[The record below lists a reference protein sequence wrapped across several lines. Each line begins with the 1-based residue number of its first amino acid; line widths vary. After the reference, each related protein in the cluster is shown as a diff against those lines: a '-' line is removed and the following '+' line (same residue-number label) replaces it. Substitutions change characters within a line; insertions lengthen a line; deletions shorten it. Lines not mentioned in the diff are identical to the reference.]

1 MPSNTATNTNVSAD
15 SDVLW
20 KTFGVVPLTAS
31 HTLPLL
37 GRGRTDQ
44 CEGCMPLW
52 RMTPLAANHSLD
64 TTHLAFNQGAILVN
78 PNANVLIS
86 GTTVASGDELPMNF
100 VPFRALF
107 LANFGEFLFHAIG

>member
-1 MPSNTATNTNVSAD
+1 
-15 SDVLW
+15 
-20 KTFGVVPLTAS
+20 
-31 HTLPLL
+31 
-37 GRGRTDQ
+37 
-44 CEGCMPLW
+44 MPLW